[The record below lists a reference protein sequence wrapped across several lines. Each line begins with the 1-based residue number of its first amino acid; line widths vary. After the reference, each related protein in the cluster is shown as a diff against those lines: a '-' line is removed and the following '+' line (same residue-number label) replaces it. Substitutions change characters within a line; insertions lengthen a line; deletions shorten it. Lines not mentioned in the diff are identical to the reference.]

1 MNAAWTDRYMRALD
15 ATHEAGRRALEF
27 FDRPLTVEWKANES
41 PVTIADRE
49 AENLLRQKILS
60 RFPEDGF
67 IGEEFGKVEG
77 HSDFTWIVDPVDG
90 TRSFVRGIPF
100 WGTLVGL
107 LYRGEPIAG
116 ICYIPPL
123 NITYRGMRGEGAFR
137 EHRKLSV
144 SNVEQWPES
153 QVFFSNLTLFMMDS
167 ARDGFMDLLNH
178 AQRTRGYGDFYGF
191 MLVAQGSGEVMLE
204 YGVSSWDIAAL
215 IPIVEEAGGAFTDW
229 DGNKSIHRPD
239 VIATNGKMHRA
250 ALDILRKHRGP
261 DWQKALAQHQT
272 KIV

>member
-1 MNAAWTDRYMRALD
+1 MNAEWKDRYMRGLD
-15 ATHEAGRRALEF
+15 AAHEAGRKALEF

-41 PVTIADRE
+41 PVTVADRE
-49 AENLLRQKILS
+49 AEQVLKTKLLN

-67 IGEEFGKVEG
+67 IGEEFGTTEG
-77 HSDFTWIVDPVDG
+77 RSDYTWIVDPVDG

-123 NITYRGMRGEGAFR
+123 NITYRALRGDGAYR
-137 EHRKLSV
+137 DHRKLSV
-144 SNVEQWPES
+144 SSVERWPES
-153 QVFFSNLTLFMMDS
+153 QVFFSNLTLFMVDS
-167 ARDGFMDLLNH
+167 AREGFLAVLNQ

-204 YGVSSWDIAAL
+204 YGVSPWDVAAL
-215 IPIVEEAGGAFTDW
+215 VPIVEEAGGTFSDW
-229 DGNKSIHRPD
+229 DGQPTIHRPD
-239 VIATNGKMHRA
+239 VLATNGKMHQP
-250 ALDILRKHRGP
+250 ALELLQKHRGP
-261 DWQKALAQHQT
+261 DWRQALQKHQA